1 MEHNTMKVYIKN
13 VYGKQMIYPLCR
25 KAQILCLNTGKATFG
40 EFYTDMYD
48 ENGEICGTNINKQ
61 LPWVNEIGFNVVLG
75 HEFEKD
81 TL

>member
-25 KAQILCLNTGKATFG
+25 KAQILCSNTGRSTFG
-40 EFYTDMYD
+40 EFYLNASNDMND
-48 ENGEICGTNINKQ
+48 Q
-61 LPWVNEIGFNVVLG
+61 LPWINQIGFDVVLG

-81 TL
+81 ML

>member
-1 MEHNTMKVYIKN
+1 
-13 VYGKQMIYPLCR
+13 
-25 KAQILCLNTGKATFG
+25 
-40 EFYTDMYD
+40 MYD
-48 ENGEICGTNINKQ
+48 ENGEICGANINKQ